1 MVKPATAYLDVVRE
15 VYETTDVPV
24 ATYSVSGE
32 YSMVKAAAQQG
43 WIDEKSI
50 MCEMAVAAYRAGASI
65 YETYFAKELAE
76 CIKEGR
82 IG

>member
-1 MVKPATAYLDVVRE
+1 
-15 VYETTDVPV
+15 
-24 ATYSVSGE
+24 
-32 YSMVKAAAQQG
+32 MVKAAAAQG

-50 MCEMAVAAYRAGASI
+50 MCEMAVAAFRAGASI
-65 YETYFAKELAE
+65 YETYYAKELAE